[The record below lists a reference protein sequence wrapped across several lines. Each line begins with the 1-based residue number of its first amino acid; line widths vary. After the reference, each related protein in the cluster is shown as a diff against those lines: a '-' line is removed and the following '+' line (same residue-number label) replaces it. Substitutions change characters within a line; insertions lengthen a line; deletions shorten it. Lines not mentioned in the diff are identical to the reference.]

1 MKDVKV
7 AISHFQ
13 ALPPA
18 ITKSIVIAP
27 TGTQASGRTQDDFE
41 AKDAGFLLG
50 AECYEFD
57 PSALKVVPEWPL
69 VYWWDSDLLS
79 RYAFAPKIGDLFDV
93 RQGLCTG
100 NNIRT
105 LRLPWEVVPAMVIK
119 EGVPADLIR
128 STGWLPFIKGGE
140 GRQWWEPLSWLLNWR
155 RSGLEIRVGAEANTL
170 AARLRILPITCGK
183 G

>member
-1 MKDVKV
+1 MP
-7 AISHFQ
+7 FRTFRPF
-13 ALPPA
+13 PPA

-119 EGVPADLIR
+119 EGVPADLSSINR
-128 STGWLPFIKGGE
+128 LVALYQ
-140 GRQWWEPLSWLLNWR
+140 RWR
-155 RSGLEIRVGAEANTL
+155 R
-170 AARLRILPITCGK
+170 AAAGGSPCRGS
-183 G
+183 